1 MKKEITNHF
10 AVFPLFGLLALS
22 VPISL
27 PAAVINNESESYRD
41 SKSTLDHNALAK
53 RYENI
58 AIEMQTRVKEEQ
70 EALLINEVGNS
81 PHGIKERHVNS
92 SKLIKI
98 RGCKHAV
105 KENLAKAAFH
115 RSMAAEKADE
125 DAMMSPGQGNVQL
138 NKVNKELERK
148 RNMHSL

>member
-1 MKKEITNHF
+1 
-10 AVFPLFGLLALS
+10 LFGLLALS
-22 VPISL
+22 VSISL

-115 RSMAAEKADE
+115 RSMAAEKAGE